1 MATTPELPRA
11 TPDVAEAAF
20 DETGVKRELTGA
32 AAKVVASVALAF
44 STYQLIIAGFAPLSS
59 LPTRSIHV
67 GFLLALSFLIH
78 PFGKRSKRNRIDWW
92 DALLAAVGFA
102 LALYHLMFEA
112 ELIQRSGD
120 PNVADLV
127 VGGVFIVLVF

>member
-32 AAKVVASVALAF
+32 AAKVVAYVALAF
-44 STYQLIIAGFAPLSS
+44 STYQLVIAGFSPLSS

-67 GFLLALSFLIH
+67 GFLLALSFLIY
-78 PFGKRSKRNRIDWW
+78 PISKSADRQRIAYY
-92 DALLAAVGFA
+92 DAVLAAVGFA
-102 LALYHLMFEA
+102 LALYHLVFEG
-112 ELIQRSGD
+112 ELVQ
-120 PNVADLV
+120 
-127 VGGVFIVLVF
+127 